1 LEILQGRQHGDLVET
16 PQFRVGSRIDKES
29 GRHILL
35 LRNWNFN
42 EAMVSFVW
50 GPLGIRDVCL
60 AAARPFKSVSS
71 YINWI
76 SFSRKIYGKFYRVF
90 PPPLST

>member
-1 LEILQGRQHGDLVET
+1 MGENGHHSKKIILKILQGRHHGDLVET

-42 EAMVSFVW
+42 EGMVSFV
-50 GPLGIRDVCL
+50 
-60 AAARPFKSVSS
+60 
-71 YINWI
+71 
-76 SFSRKIYGKFYRVF
+76 
-90 PPPLST
+90 